1 MTNYNNH
8 RIWTE
13 VNLHTEKVYISEYE
27 EYSPEDVYEKCK
39 KLIEK
44 AENQGLEGCYLKFNS
59 TMEPYEDYLG
69 PVKIMA
75 VGYRKLNIEEK
86 QQLKEQD
93 EISALAKAKGIS
105 VYEARNL
112 KNLIDKGVVSDT

>member
-1 MTNYNNH
+1 MTDYNKW
-8 RIWTE
+8 RIWKK
-13 VNLHTEKVYISEYE
+13 VNLYTEQVYISKYE
-27 EYSPEDVYEKCK
+27 EYSPEDVFEKCK

-44 AENQGLEGCYLKFNS
+44 AENQGLEGCYLKFES

-69 PVKIMA
+69 PVAITA
-75 VGYRKLNIEEK
+75 VGYRKLNSEERK
-86 QQLKEQD
+86 QLKEED
-93 EISALAKAKGIS
+93 EIEALAKAKGIS